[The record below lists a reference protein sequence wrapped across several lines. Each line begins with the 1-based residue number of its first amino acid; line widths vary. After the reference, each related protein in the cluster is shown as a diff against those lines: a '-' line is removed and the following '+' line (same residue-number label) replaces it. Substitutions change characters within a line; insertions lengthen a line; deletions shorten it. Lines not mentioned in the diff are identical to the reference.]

1 MKIFLKVKRER
12 GGDDMVIK
20 KKLAGGAFFQIQQRA
35 DSRYVMK
42 NLMTDND

>member
-20 KKLAGGAFFQIQQRA
+20 KNLQEARF
-35 DSRYVMK
+35 SRYNKEQTVGT
-42 NLMTDND
+42 L